1 MSKMI
6 VRGIASEI
14 SIEVLNGVIDVI
26 LGGNLG
32 IITVGEIFAILVCT
46 IGCNLGCGKDGLDG
60 EKVEGIGSGGLLAS
74 VAIGYDRDIGIKT
87 VDVWHRLHLLIKHG
101 LILGEVPEKIV
112 VE

>member
-32 IITVGEIFAILVCT
+32 IITVGEVLAILVCA
-46 IGCNLGCGKDGLDG
+46 IGCNLGCGKDGRAGSSGAGIHDG
-60 EKVEGIGSGGLLAS
+60 NI
-74 VAIGYDRDIGIKT
+74 Y
-87 VDVWHRLHLLIKHG
+87 
-101 LILGEVPEKIV
+101 
-112 VE
+112 

>member
-14 SIEVLNGVIDVI
+14 SIEVLDGMIDMI

-32 IITVGEIFAILVCT
+32 IITVEEIFAILACA
-46 IGCNLGCGKDGLDG
+46 IGCNLGCGKDGRDG
-60 EKVEGIGSGGLLAS
+60 EKVEGIGSGGLLTS
-74 VAIGYDRDIGIKT
+74 VGIGYDRDSGVKT
-87 VDVWHRLHLLIKHG
+87 MDVWHGLHLSIKHG